1 MDETKHILAVD
12 DEERNLKLID
22 VILKNKGYSCENAKS
37 GEEAIN
43 LLAQRPFDLVLLD
56 IMMPHMDGY
65 EVCRRIRENPATRKL
80 PVVLVTSLS
89 DRIAKI
95 RGLEAGANDFLS
107 KPVDSTELLLRCQNL
122 MKVKEYEDFL
132 ENHNLR
138 LAEEVRKKTREVK
151 ESYRDTILRLTNVS
165 EFKDEET
172 TAHIRRVGIYCRE
185 MAKRLGWG
193 DEEVELI
200 ELASLMHDIGKVGI
214 PSEILLKR
222 GRLTDVEF
230 ALMRTHAE
238 IGAKILSGS
247 SSNLIQMSER
257 IAAYHHERWDDS
269 GYPGGLRGE
278 KIPIEARIMNL
289 ADQYDALRSVRPYK
303 PGFSHEKAH
312 KILTEGDG
320 RTIPG
325 HFDPVLLDIFK
336 ENHQLFESIYD
347 ETER

>member
-1 MDETKHILAVD
+1 MHADIDESAKIGDVGHHAFQGHARLQVFQVFDANYDPDKNRPLPRKQLAIHALAVACCAK
-12 DEERNLKLID
+12 EIAQAMQTEPAID
-22 VILKNKGYSCENAKS
+22 P
-37 GEEAIN
+37 
-43 LLAQRPFDLVLLD
+43 Q
-56 IMMPHMDGY
+56 
-65 EVCRRIRENPATRKL
+65 
-80 PVVLVTSLS
+80 
-89 DRIAKI
+89 IAFS
-95 RGLEAGANDFLS
+95 AG
-107 KPVDSTELLLRCQNL
+107 
-122 MKVKEYEDFL
+122 
-132 ENHNLR
+132 
-138 LAEEVRKKTREVK
+138 
-151 ESYRDTILRLTNVS
+151 
-165 EFKDEET
+165 
-172 TAHIRRVGIYCRE
+172 
-185 MAKRLGWG
+185 
-193 DEEVELI
+193 
-200 ELASLMHDIGKVGI
+200 LMHDIGKVGI